1 MRVSDKTGFV
11 GIGTSAFIHA
21 AFDNIEITDGML
33 IIILAISF
41 AIITIDI
48 TVSYQRYQGDTAG

>member
-21 AFDNIEITDGML
+21 AFDNIEITDGMF
-33 IIILAISF
+33 IAISF